1 MGKPFTTFAPSPSG
15 ALLKYSALAVAVT
28 FAGIAQAESSR
39 QIEEVIV
46 TAERQEAS
54 VQDTSISITAFTTE
68 MLDDFGIRNQEDL
81 QNFVPATTIQP
92 YDATV
97 RGVGRNFRALG
108 GDPGV
113 ATYMNGVYSEDLLTA
128 TAATFWDVKRIEVLR
143 GPQGTLYGRNAV
155 GGAINILYNEPA
167 PEFDYMMKGIVGNF
181 GTNELYGMIN
191 GGLTDKLSARFNF
204 SHRDRDGV
212 IEEIGPGSDLDGLGT
227 ENVALQ
233 LKFEATD
240 TLEFNIRANRME
252 IDRNFGGANGG
263 GLVVLNEEGQPFRNT
278 SSIVP
283 GYRAIDPTNTD
294 PANFAQNSWYDTTQ
308 PILTFNDPV
317 TGAPVQAQPN
327 RLGVDIAEFDGFRN
341 AAASLDGFGVTS
353 AASAAAYNDCVF
365 SGDIRGDDLCA
376 ATNGLN
382 REQFDQQGVQFN
394 TSWEVTDT
402 LELKYIYGYNKL
414 SYQRT
419 TDDDN
424 TASVHQDRQFY
435 VNHEAR
441 YESHELQAFWELGDS
456 LSFTSG
462 VFWYDATI
470 DQRGDFY
477 SSVGEDRFINP
488 YNDVTGLANIVAA
501 VLPGIIGAGNFTPNR
516 VPTLHSARDLCQ
528 DPATRKPQCD
538 INYATNNP
546 APAQNN
552 NLHIG
557 PWMGDDGTNPDL
569 DVEHGINSLGSDLL
583 YHTQTE
589 RKAFAAYTQG
599 VWDINEKFTL
609 TMGIRYAWDEV
620 DAQENLWRY
629 AEVAPAF
636 LPAFGLDLFTYN
648 LVNGGIVP
656 DASAPGGFKGTRR
669 AVNGGFPVQ
678 LSVYRGFSRK
688 DTETTGRINL
698 DWNIN
703 EDIMLYLS
711 ATSGYRSGGNNLVF
725 FSATPAYDP
734 EELIA
739 YELGYKTQ
747 LLDGTMQINGSFYY
761 YDYESIHTVATEVTP
776 PLVPGGAPGTT
787 TSVLPAPGAEV
798 WGIEAEM
805 LWLATDNWTIGG
817 NFSYTPSEYT
827 EDLFIQ
833 DPAQVN
839 TPESLFPSVNALT
852 QNINGNQIL
861 QVPEL
866 KWTAWASYSMPLS
879 NGSKLELHGVYSWID
894 DVYYSPFESKSEMA
908 EAYDRTDVRA
918 TWTSAQENW
927 TVSAFVNNVFDDVG
941 VLQVLRNGEDEF
953 FRQSAGTTVPRLM
966 GLEVTYMMPR

>member
-1 MGKPFTTFAPSPSG
+1 
-15 ALLKYSALAVAVT
+15 
-28 FAGIAQAESSR
+28 
-39 QIEEVIV
+39 
-46 TAERQEAS
+46 
-54 VQDTSISITAFTTE
+54 
-68 MLDDFGIRNQEDL
+68 
-81 QNFVPATTIQP
+81 
-92 YDATV
+92 
-97 RGVGRNFRALG
+97 
-108 GDPGV
+108 
-113 ATYMNGVYSEDLLTA
+113 
-128 TAATFWDVKRIEVLR
+128 
-143 GPQGTLYGRNAV
+143 
-155 GGAINILYNEPA
+155 
-167 PEFDYMMKGIVGNF
+167 
-181 GTNELYGMIN
+181 
-191 GGLTDKLSARFNF
+191 
-204 SHRDRDGV
+204 
-212 IEEIGPGSDLDGLGT
+212 
-227 ENVALQ
+227 
-233 LKFEATD
+233 
-240 TLEFNIRANRME
+240 
-252 IDRNFGGANGG
+252 
-263 GLVVLNEEGQPFRNT
+263 
-278 SSIVP
+278 
-283 GYRAIDPTNTD
+283 
-294 PANFAQNSWYDTTQ
+294 
-308 PILTFNDPV
+308 
-317 TGAPVQAQPN
+317 
-327 RLGVDIAEFDGFRN
+327 
-341 AAASLDGFGVTS
+341 
-353 AASAAAYNDCVF
+353 
-365 SGDIRGDDLCA
+365 
-376 ATNGLN
+376 
-382 REQFDQQGVQFN
+382 
-394 TSWEVTDT
+394 
-402 LELKYIYGYNKL
+402 
-414 SYQRT
+414 
-419 TDDDN
+419 
-424 TASVHQDRQFY
+424 
-435 VNHEAR
+435 
-441 YESHELQAFWELGDS
+441 
-456 LSFTSG
+456 
-462 VFWYDATI
+462 
-470 DQRGDFY
+470 
-477 SSVGEDRFINP
+477 
-488 YNDVTGLANIVAA
+488 
-501 VLPGIIGAGNFTPNR
+501 
-516 VPTLHSARDLCQ
+516 
-528 DPATRKPQCD
+528 
-538 INYATNNP
+538 
-546 APAQNN
+546 
-552 NLHIG
+552 
-557 PWMGDDGTNPDL
+557 
-569 DVEHGINSLGSDLL
+569 
-583 YHTQTE
+583 
-589 RKAFAAYTQG
+589 
-599 VWDINEKFTL
+599 
-609 TMGIRYAWDEV
+609 
-620 DAQENLWRY
+620 
-629 AEVAPAF
+629 
-636 LPAFGLDLFTYN
+636 
-648 LVNGGIVP
+648 VNGGIVP

-941 VLQVLRNGEDEF
+941 ILQVLRNGEDEF
-953 FRQSAGTTVPRLM
+953 FRQSAGTTVPRLV